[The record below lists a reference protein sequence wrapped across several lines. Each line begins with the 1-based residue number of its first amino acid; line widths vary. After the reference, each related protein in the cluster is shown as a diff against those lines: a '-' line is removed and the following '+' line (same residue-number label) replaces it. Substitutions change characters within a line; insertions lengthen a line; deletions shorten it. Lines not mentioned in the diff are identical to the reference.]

1 MTKRLVIV
9 DGYSSG
15 SQLPAI
21 LNENGWKCIHVSS
34 LANPP
39 EYYLTTFSSDDYVSQ
54 FVYEGDIQEL
64 SKTISELAPAAVVP
78 GTESGVIVADHLA
91 EALGLPGN
99 DPSTSIARRNKYEM
113 INRIKSRGL
122 RGPDCCLARDFDKLL
137 AWAESGVWP
146 IVVKP
151 VASAGADSVTF
162 CKNSEELESSFQRL
176 LGSTNKL
183 GEINDA
189 VLAQRLLSGQEYMV
203 NGVSGYGHH
212 IITEI
217 WRNDKIRVPGAGVIY
232 DRIILFDTEDP
243 AMRPIRDYVY
253 QVIDAL
259 GVRYGASHT
268 ELMVTDQGPT
278 LIECASRLSGG
289 LCRPAANYGVG
300 VSQLDLVANLV
311 TEGEPYIDR
320 LAGSNRRIKKP
331 LWQVPF
337 IASSSGTVVQT
348 SLEKLIATVQSKVW
362 IQRAPN
368 PGDKIERTIDLFT
381 SPGLLFMSHSD
392 ANVLQSDYETIR
404 EWEREDKIFKV
415 EDC

>member
-34 LANPP
+34 LENPP
-39 EYYLTTFSSDDYVSQ
+39 EYYLTTFCSDDYVSQ

-64 SKTISELAPAAVVP
+64 SKAISELAPAAVVP

-99 DPSTSIARRNKYEM
+99 DPSTSLARRNKYEM
-113 INRIKSRGL
+113 TNRIKSRGL
-122 RGPDCCLARDFDKLL
+122 RGPDSCLAQDFDKLL
-137 AWAESGVWP
+137 IRAESGLWP

-162 CKNSEELESSFQRL
+162 CKNSEELKSSFQGL

-189 VLAQRLLSGQEYMV
+189 VLAQRLLSGREYMV
-203 NGVSGYGHH
+203 NGVSGYGRH

-232 DRIILFDTEDP
+232 DRIILFGRCP
-243 AMRPIRDYVY
+243 
-253 QVIDAL
+253 
-259 GVRYGASHT
+259 H
-268 ELMVTDQGPT
+268 
-278 LIECASRLSGG
+278 
-289 LCRPAANYGVG
+289 LC
-300 VSQLDLVANLV
+300 
-311 TEGEPYIDR
+311 
-320 LAGSNRRIKKP
+320 
-331 LWQVPF
+331 
-337 IASSSGTVVQT
+337 
-348 SLEKLIATVQSKVW
+348 
-362 IQRAPN
+362 
-368 PGDKIERTIDLFT
+368 
-381 SPGLLFMSHSD
+381 
-392 ANVLQSDYETIR
+392 
-404 EWEREDKIFKV
+404 
-415 EDC
+415 